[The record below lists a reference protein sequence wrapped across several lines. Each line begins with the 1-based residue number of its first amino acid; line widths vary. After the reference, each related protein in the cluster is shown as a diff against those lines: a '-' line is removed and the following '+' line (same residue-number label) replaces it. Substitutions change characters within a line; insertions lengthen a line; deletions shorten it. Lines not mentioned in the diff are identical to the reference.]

1 MFVRDVMKKTV
12 VTCKEKDSLKHCA
25 DLMRDW
31 KIGMLA
37 VVDGKEQLVGIL
49 TDRDL
54 VVRGIAESHPPTAEA
69 RTIMTKRLVT
79 CRQEDE
85 LWFAEERMAA
95 ERKSR
100 IIVVDG
106 NRHAVGVISLS
117 DIPMAEEGARAG
129 ELLQQVSR
137 REASPR
143 PQRH

>member
-1 MFVRDVMKKTV
+1 MYVRDVMKKTV

-31 KIGMLA
+31 KIGMLP
-37 VVDGKEQLVGIL
+37 VVDGKQQLVGVV

-54 VVRGIAESHPPTAEA
+54 VVRGMAENRPLSTEA
-69 RTIMTKRLVT
+69 KELMTKRLIT

-100 IIVVDG
+100 IVVVDDG
-106 NRHAVGVISLS
+106 RHVVGVISLS
-117 DIPMAEEGARAG
+117 DIPMAEEGPRAG
-129 ELLQQVSR
+129 QLLQQVTK

-143 PQRH
+143 PHRH

>member
-1 MFVRDVMKKTV
+1 MYVRDVMKKTV

-25 DLMRDW
+25 DLMREW
-31 KIGMLA
+31 KIGMLP
-37 VVDGKEQLVGIL
+37 VVDAKQLLVGVV

-54 VVRGIAESHPPTAEA
+54 VVRGMAENRPLSTEA
-69 RTIMTKRLVT
+69 KAVMTKRLIT

-100 IIVVDG
+100 IVIVDDS
-106 NRHAVGVISLS
+106 RHVVGVISLS
-117 DIPMAEEGARAG
+117 DIPLAEEGARAG
-129 ELLQQVSR
+129 ELLQQVAR

-143 PQRH
+143 TARH

>member
-1 MFVRDVMKKTV
+1 MFVREVMKKTV

-31 KIGMLA
+31 KIGMLP
-37 VVDGKEQLVGIL
+37 VVDGKQQLVGIL

-54 VVRGIAESHPPTAEA
+54 VVRGMAESRPLSTEVKDL
-69 RTIMTKRLVT
+69 MTKRLIT

-100 IIVVDG
+100 IVVVDDS
-106 NRHAVGVISLS
+106 RHVVGVISLS
-117 DIPMAEEGARAG
+117 DIPMAEEGPRASQ
-129 ELLQQVSR
+129 LLQQVAK

-143 PQRH
+143 PHRH

>member
-1 MFVRDVMKKTV
+1 MKKEV

-31 KIGMLA
+31 KIGMLP
-37 VVDGKEQLVGIL
+37 VVDAKQQLTGVL

-54 VVRGIAESHPPTAEA
+54 VVRAMAENRPLSTEA
-69 RTIMTKRLVT
+69 MAVMTTRLIT

-85 LWFAEERMAA
+85 LRFAEERMAS

-100 IIVVDG
+100 ILVVDG
-106 NRHAVGVISLS
+106 ARHVVGVISLS
-117 DIPMAEEGARAG
+117 DIPTADEGPRAA
-129 ELLQQVSR
+129 ELLQEVTR

-143 PQRH
+143 PHRH

>member
-1 MFVRDVMKKTV
+1 MYVRDVMKKTV
-12 VTCKEKDSLKHCA
+12 VTCREKDSLKHCA

-31 KIGMLA
+31 KIGMLP
-37 VVDGKEQLVGIL
+37 VVDAKQQLVGVL

-54 VVRGIAESHPPTAEA
+54 AVRGMAENRPLSTEA
-69 RTIMTKRLVT
+69 RAVMTKRLIT

-100 IIVVDG
+100 IVVVDDG
-106 NRHAVGVISLS
+106 RHVVGVISLS

-129 ELLQQVSR
+129 ELLLQVTK
-137 REASPR
+137 REATPR
-143 PQRH
+143 PARH

>member
-1 MFVRDVMKKTV
+1 MYVRDVMKKTV

-31 KIGMLA
+31 KIGMLP
-37 VVDGKEQLVGIL
+37 VVDSKQQLIGIV

-54 VVRGIAESHPPTAEA
+54 VVRGMAENRPLSAEA
-69 RTIMTKRLVT
+69 SLVMTKRLIT

-100 IIVVDG
+100 IVVVDD
-106 NRHAVGVISLS
+106 NRHVVGVISLS

-129 ELLQQVSR
+129 ELLQQVTK
-137 REASPR
+137 REATPR
-143 PQRH
+143 PARH

>member
-1 MFVRDVMKKTV
+1 MYVREVMKKTV

-31 KIGMLA
+31 KIGMLP
-37 VVDGKEQLVGIL
+37 VIDSKQQLVGIL
-49 TDRDL
+49 TDRDM
-54 VVRGIAESHPPTAEA
+54 VVRGMAENRPLSTEA
-69 RTIMTKRLVT
+69 KELMTKRLIT

-85 LWFAEERMAA
+85 LWFAEERMAT

-100 IIVVDG
+100 IVVVDDS
-106 NRHAVGVISLS
+106 RHVVGVISLS

-129 ELLQQVSR
+129 ELLQQVTR

-143 PQRH
+143 PHRH